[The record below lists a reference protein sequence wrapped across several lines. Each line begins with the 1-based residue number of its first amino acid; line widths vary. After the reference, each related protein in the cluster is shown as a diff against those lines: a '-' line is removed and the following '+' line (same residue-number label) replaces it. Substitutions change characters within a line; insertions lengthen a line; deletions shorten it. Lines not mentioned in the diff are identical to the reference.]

1 MQRDVV
7 TSQAAEVQALNSL
20 VKSRNNMDQV
30 LGRTLEVNRVD
41 LGEAYE
47 GRVKRA
53 PSPLPVLQ

>member
-7 TSQAAEVQALNSL
+7 TSQTAEMQALNWL
-20 VKSRNNMDQV
+20 VKARNNLDQV

-41 LGEAYE
+41 LEEAYE

-53 PSPLPVLQ
+53 PAPLPVLQ